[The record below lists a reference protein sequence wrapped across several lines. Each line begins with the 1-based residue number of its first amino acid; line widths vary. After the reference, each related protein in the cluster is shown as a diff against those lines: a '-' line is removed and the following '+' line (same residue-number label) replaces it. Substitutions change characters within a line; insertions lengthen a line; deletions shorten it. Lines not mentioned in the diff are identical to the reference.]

1 MNRTSVLSYIDGI
14 AVTALAYVLSPPVD
28 ALRNSFAIGFT
39 HFLLH
44 EYAAHYMMAGH
55 AMDKAANRF
64 ETETAAN
71 PNSFNHRGW

>member
-1 MNRTSVLSYIDGI
+1 MNQISSYIDGI

-28 ALRNSFAIGFT
+28 ALRNAFAIGFT

-44 EYAAHYMMAGH
+44 EYAAHHMMAGH
-55 AMDKAANRF
+55 AVENASERF
-64 ETETAAN
+64 ERETAAN